1 MDWTRKG
8 VIGVRTSPNLLGLPH
23 LWCQVQETR
32 GPHAVWKGLCHDP
45 WGGHPQ
51 NLFFLTWALGFSERA
66 VVAVC
71 WPLRVGHAVSCC
83 VVLWPRFCLQ
93 EATLFG

>member
-23 LWCQVQETR
+23 LWCRVQETR

-45 WGGHPQ
+45 WGGRPQ
-51 NLFFLTWALGFSERA
+51 NLF
-66 VVAVC
+66 
-71 WPLRVGHAVSCC
+71 P
-83 VVLWPRFCLQ
+83 
-93 EATLFG
+93 